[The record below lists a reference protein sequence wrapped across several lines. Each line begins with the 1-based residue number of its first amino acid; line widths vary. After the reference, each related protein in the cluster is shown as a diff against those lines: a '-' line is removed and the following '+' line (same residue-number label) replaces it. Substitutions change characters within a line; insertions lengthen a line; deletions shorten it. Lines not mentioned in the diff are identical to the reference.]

1 MNEIDGHPVSLKQ
14 HMLLYSMKQPDAKLC
29 LALHILPQIS
39 CKVPKM
45 SCILNVKKKQYWK
58 NNNSKVV
65 HNNNVKL
72 WKALPS
78 VSGSGS
84 SV

>member
-1 MNEIDGHPVSLKQ
+1 MYHEDVIHVISTELVCQEVNAMNEIDGDGHPVSLKQ

-45 SCILNVKKKQYWK
+45 SSILNVKKQY
-58 NNNSKVV
+58 
-65 HNNNVKL
+65 
-72 WKALPS
+72 
-78 VSGSGS
+78 
-84 SV
+84 